1 MKIGIDIDNVITNTT
16 ETVLHYINS
25 RLPGVHLKMADVK
38 EYWMEKIMPAGYG
51 WIVPQAFSDKEMW
64 KKVSMID
71 GAAEYIEK
79 LFEQGN
85 EIYFVTSTTPD
96 NIRKKIKY
104 LCRNL
109 RLPDDY
115 ICNHFINIVN
125 KQLLNL
131 DVLVDDYLDNLLGG
145 RDYFSICLDYPW
157 NRNKADDGSFKRVY
171 NWREIYDTIV
181 ELYPVYGNWNCRIP

>member
-16 ETVLHYINS
+16 ETVLQYINA
-25 RLPGVHLKMADVK
+25 RLPGVHLKMGDVK
-38 EYWMEKIMPAGYG
+38 EYWMEKIMPVGYG

-64 KKVSMID
+64 KKVYMID
-71 GAAEYIEK
+71 GAAKYIEK
-79 LFEQGN
+79 LFEEGH

-115 ICNHFINIVN
+115 IYNHFINIVN

-131 DVLVDDYLDNLLGG
+131 DILIDDYLENLTGS
-145 RDYFSICLDYPW
+145 RFYFSICLDYPW
-157 NRNKADDGSFKRVY
+157 NRNKADSDNFRRAY
-171 NWREIYDTIV
+171 DWRHIYDIV
-181 ELYPVYGNWNCRIP
+181 HEIED